1 MKIRSKILLISVI
14 AFVLGGFV
22 VTITYEFLD
31 VNFNE
36 KTYYAKSDNIDGSID
51 KISIDNHINID
62 LSGNI
67 SNYCMKTTRT
77 KPNGSSLCWTR
88 VSSNNLK
95 LSYIKGKVYYIWIM
109 DNDGN
114 ISSEYQKVVS

>member
-1 MKIRSKILLISVI
+1 MKIRSKILLIFVI

-31 VNFNE
+31 INFNE
-36 KTYYAKSDNIDGSID
+36 KTYYAKSDNLDGSID
-51 KISIDNHINID
+51 KISIDNYINID

-77 KPNGSSLCWTR
+77 KPKNSSLCWAK
-88 VSSNNLK
+88 VNSNNLK

-109 DNDGN
+109 DDDGN

>member
-1 MKIRSKILLISVI
+1 MKIKSKIFLIFVI

-36 KTYYAKSDNIDGSID
+36 KTYYAKSDNINGSID
-51 KISIDNHINID
+51 KISVDDYININ

-67 SNYCMKTTRT
+67 LNYCMKTTRT
-77 KPNGSSLCWTR
+77 KPTNSSLCWTK
-88 VSSNNLK
+88 VDSNSLK
-95 LSYIKGKVYYIWIM
+95 LNYIKGKVYYIWIM
-109 DNDGN
+109 DNEGN